1 MKGAFEL
8 SIIMIFSL
16 PFVVFGMN
24 FMQIV
29 MSYNQARYFQD
40 FIVTQ
45 IEHQNKLNDNVRE
58 LIDEGQ
64 KFCSSCTYE
73 IDQISD
79 RYAVTVKFPIDIPLI
94 DYHSKGVTK
103 MMTQVVYHIQNGIAN
118 ITSYSHRNIAAK
130 YFTEKSEQRSVKY
143 CGNYANGK
151 V

>member
-24 FMQIV
+24 FMQIA

-45 IEHQNKLNDNVRE
+45 IEHQNKLNDSVLE

-64 KFCSSCTYE
+64 TFCSSCTYE

-103 MMTQVVYHIQNGIAN
+103 MMTQVI
-118 ITSYSHRNIAAK
+118 K
-130 YFTEKSEQRSVKY
+130 
-143 CGNYANGK
+143 
-151 V
+151 

>member
-24 FMQIV
+24 FMQIA

-73 IDQISD
+73 IDQIND

-103 MMTQVVYHIQNGIAN
+103 MMTQVI
-118 ITSYSHRNIAAK
+118 K
-130 YFTEKSEQRSVKY
+130 
-143 CGNYANGK
+143 
-151 V
+151 

>member
-24 FMQIV
+24 FMQIA

-58 LIDEGQ
+58 LIDEGH
-64 KFCSSCTYE
+64 KFCSSCIYE

-103 MMTQVVYHIQNGIAN
+103 MMTQVI
-118 ITSYSHRNIAAK
+118 K
-130 YFTEKSEQRSVKY
+130 
-143 CGNYANGK
+143 
-151 V
+151 